1 MWNSYL
7 NGFKAFLRLEKSN
20 AENTIAAYLHD
31 VAWLQDFLQSRELTL
46 EEVNLEILEDFV
58 AQSLAPELAASSQA
72 RIISGLKTFFR
83 YLYLEEILPYDPS
96 ELLKAPKKEKHLPEV
111 LSVEELQSMIDHIDM
126 SRPESTRNRAILET
140 LYSSG
145 LRVSELTAL
154 RITDLFLDLGYI
166 RVIGKGNKER
176 LVPIGDQA
184 AHHIHIYRNTI
195 RRFVEPK
202 PGSEDILFL
211 NKNGKQLSRVMIF
224 YIIKDY
230 AKAAGI
236 QKNISPHTLRHS
248 FATHLVEGGANL
260 RAVQEMLGHESITTT
275 EMYTHLNSKFLRETL
290 EKFHPKF

>member
-31 VAWLQDFLQSRELTL
+31 VAWLQEYLQSRELTL
-46 EEVNLEILEDFV
+46 EEVSLETLEDFV

-96 ELLKAPKKEKHLPEV
+96 ELLKAPKKEKNLPEV

-184 AHHIHIYRNTI
+184 THHIQIYRNAI

>member
-7 NGFKAFLRLEKSN
+7 NGFKAFLRLEKSSS
-20 AENTIAAYLHD
+20 EHTITAYLHD
-31 VAWLQDFLQSRELTL
+31 VAWLHEYLQARQIPLEQVSLETL
-46 EEVNLEILEDFV
+46 EEFI
-58 AQSLAPELAASSQA
+58 AQSLAPELASSSQA
-72 RIISGLKTFFR
+72 RIISGLKTFFK
-83 YLYLEEILPYDPS
+83 YLYLEEIIPFDPS
-96 ELLKAPKKEKHLPEV
+96 ELLKAPRKEKYLPEV
-111 LSVEELQSMIDHIDM
+111 LSVQEFQSMIDHIDM
-126 SRPESTRNRAILET
+126 SKAESTRNRAILET

-176 LVPIGDQA
+176 LVPIGDEA
-184 AHHIHIYRNTI
+184 TKHIQLYRETI
-195 RRFVEPK
+195 RRHITPK
-202 PGSEDILFL
+202 AGSDDILFL
-211 NKNGKQLSRVMIF
+211 NKHGKQLSRVMIF

-275 EMYTHLNSKFLRETL
+275 EMYTHLNSKYLRETL